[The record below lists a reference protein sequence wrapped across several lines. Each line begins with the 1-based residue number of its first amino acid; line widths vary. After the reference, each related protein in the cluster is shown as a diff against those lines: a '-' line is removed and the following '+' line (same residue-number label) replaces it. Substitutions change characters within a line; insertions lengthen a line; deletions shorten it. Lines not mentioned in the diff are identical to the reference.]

1 MRKLH
6 RMNNEKNKKQ
16 LEKRK
21 DDECNSCVS

>member
-21 DDECNSCVS
+21 DDACNSCVS